1 VARIAVAVT
10 VVVIAGVFAAVAV
23 SVVDVRRNLDERVNR
38 SFDATASRVAG
49 TAAADPAGCIRQRLY
64 YYYCGVDVALPKR
77 PSDSVHWRL
86 VLRDDGCWSATV
98 VPPYPDRAALG
109 RLASKIGPLK
119 ACGV

>member
-1 VARIAVAVT
+1 VA

-23 SVVDVRRNLDERVNR
+23 SVVDVRRTLDERVNR

-49 TAAADPAGCIRQRLY
+49 TAAADPAGCLKFRLY
-64 YYYCGVDVALPKR
+64 YYTCRLDLALPKR
-77 PSDSVHWRL
+77 PSDRVYWRL
-86 VLRDDGCWSATV
+86 VLRDDGCWSAILV
-98 VPPYPDRAALG
+98 QPYPARAALG